1 MIIFSYRA
9 YKARKQLTA
18 IDWNYHMNL
27 PQAKTSSGEEIV
39 TQKYN
44 PRMRQWDVKTVK
56 VEKGY
61 EYIPLLI
68 SKVFRRREDDVD
80 SVTQSVPLNESDPGL
95 ISKTI
100 AHLPPPPTKE
110 IAQRSRFEQKK

>member
-1 MIIFSYRA
+1 
-9 YKARKQLTA
+9 
-18 IDWNYHMNL
+18 MNL

-39 TQKYN
+39 TRKYN
-44 PRMRQWDVKTVK
+44 PRTRQWDVKTVK

-100 AHLPPPPTKE
+100 AHLPPTSYK
-110 IAQRSRFEQKK
+110 RNCSKK

>member
-39 TQKYN
+39 TRKYK
-44 PRMRQWDVKTVK
+44 PRTRQWDVKT
-56 VEKGY
+56 
-61 EYIPLLI
+61 
-68 SKVFRRREDDVD
+68 
-80 SVTQSVPLNESDPGL
+80 ESGERL
-95 ISKTI
+95 
-100 AHLPPPPTKE
+100 
-110 IAQRSRFEQKK
+110 